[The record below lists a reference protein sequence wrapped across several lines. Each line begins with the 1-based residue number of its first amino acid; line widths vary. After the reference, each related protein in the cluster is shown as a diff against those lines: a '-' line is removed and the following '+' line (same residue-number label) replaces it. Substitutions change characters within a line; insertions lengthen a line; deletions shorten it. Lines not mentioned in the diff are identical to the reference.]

1 MLKKFLPLA
10 AAAALICS
18 GANADTVRIAYI
30 DPFTGP
36 AASINDNA
44 VKTLKSV
51 VEIANRDNWAGGHTL
66 EVVEFDGRG
75 NPQESL
81 LQLKNATDQGIRYVV
96 QGLSSSVAL
105 ALIEAINK
113 HNERN
118 PGKELVYLNP
128 TNQAP
133 ELTNEK
139 CSFWHFRFDSNVE
152 MRAAALASALAK
164 DQHLKKVY
172 LINQNYATGQQT
184 SAAVRAGLKLRRP
197 DIEIVGDDL
206 HPMLSV
212 KDFSPYVTKIKAS
225 GADAVVT
232 ANWSGDLTLLLKAA
246 KDANLKVPFY
256 TFNAGTTGIPAAMAA
271 AGLEG
276 VRNVT
281 YWNPNDD
288 PNAARPILE
297 AFNKKYNDD
306 FVVMPFYSLVATLAK
321 GIATAKS
328 TEPAKVAAAME
339 GLKLRSLNG
348 EIEMRKEDHQVIQP
362 LFIANWTRRD
372 GKEVQFEQEKT
383 GHGWKTVEKVD
394 ASVSALPS
402 ACRMKRP
409 A

>member
-18 GANADTVRIAYI
+18 GACAETVRIAYI

-51 VEIANRDNWAGGHTL
+51 VEIANRDNWAGGNTL

-118 PGKELVYLNP
+118 PGKEMVYLDP

-139 CSFWHFRFDSNVE
+139 CSYWHFRFDSHAE

-164 DQHLKKVY
+164 DKSLKKVY
-172 LINQNYATGQQT
+172 LINQNYALGQQT
-184 SAAVRAGLKLRRP
+184 SAAVRAGLKQRRP

-225 GADAVVT
+225 GAEAVVT

-256 TFNAGTTGIPAAMAA
+256 TFNSGTTGIPAAMAA

-288 PNAARPILE
+288 ANAARPILD

-321 GIATAKS
+321 GIARAKS
-328 TEPAKVAAAME
+328 TNPVQVAAAME
-339 GLKLRSLNG
+339 GLKVRSLNG
-348 EIEMRKEDHQVIQP
+348 EIEMRKEDHQIIQP
-362 LFIANWTRRD
+362 LFIASWTRRD

-383 GHGWKTVEKVD
+383 GYGWKTVEKVD

>member
-1 MLKKFLPLA
+1 MLTRLLAVA
-10 AAAALICS
+10 AASAIACS
-18 GANADTVRIAYI
+18 IAQAEVVRMAYI

-51 VEIANRDNWAGGHTL
+51 VDIANRNNWAGGHTL

-96 QGLSSSVAL
+96 QGLSSSVAA
-105 ALIEAINK
+105 ALIEAVAK

-118 PGKELVYLNP
+118 PGKELVYLNA

-139 CSFWHFRFDSNVE
+139 CSFWHFRFDSHAE
-152 MRAAALASALAK
+152 IRAAALSSVLAK
-164 DQHLKKVY
+164 DKNLKKVY
-172 LINQNYATGQQT
+172 LINQNYALGQQT
-184 SAAVRAGLKLRRP
+184 SAAVRAGLRQRRP

-206 HPMLSV
+206 HPMLAV

-246 KDANLKVPFY
+246 KDASLKVPFY

-271 AGLEG
+271 AGLDG

-288 PNAARPILE
+288 PEAARPILD
-297 AFNKKYNDD
+297 AFSKKYSDD
-306 FVVMPFYSLVATLAK
+306 FVVLPYYSLVAILSK
-321 GIATAKS
+321 GIATARS
-328 TEPAKVAAAME
+328 TDPVKVASAME
-339 GLKLRSLNG
+339 GLKTRSLNG
-348 EIEMRKEDHQVIQP
+348 EIEMRREDHQLLQP
-362 LFIANWTRRD
+362 LLVASWTRRD
-372 GKEVQFEQEKT
+372 GKDVQFEQEKT
-383 GHGWKTVEKVD
+383 GYGWKTVEKVD
-394 ASVSALPS
+394 AQVSAQPS
-402 ACRMKRP
+402 SCRMKRP